1 MNAGCKGAIAMLS
14 VPWRRHCQGT
24 SSRRLL
30 FALGQT
36 VPSARPHHPPAPREV
51 RARLQLVYIAPLPV
65 GGLRC
70 YTGVGVMSVKNRVLI
85 VEDDP
90 AISRLM
96 ESNLLVAGYAPVC
109 AMDGRQAL
117 DTIAAHPF
125 DLALCD
131 VMLPELDGFEL
142 LPYLRERGIPVIY
155 VSAKADV
162 PSRVQGLRL
171 GAEDYLVKP
180 FDILELLVRMEK
192 VLARS
197 APAESRLVYQDVT
210 VDLDSRLVSKGQ
222 EPVALKP
229 MEYELLCMFMKHPG
243 MVLTREKLLR
253 QVWGDAYIGETRTV
267 DVHVAAL
274 RKKLSWNDQLVTVYK
289 LGYRLEVPA

>member
-1 MNAGCKGAIAMLS
+1 MKKCI
-14 VPWRRHCQGT
+14 
-24 SSRRLL
+24 
-30 FALGQT
+30 
-36 VPSARPHHPPAPREV
+36 
-51 RARLQLVYIAPLPV
+51 
-65 GGLRC
+65 
-70 YTGVGVMSVKNRVLI
+70 LI

-90 AISRLM
+90 AISRLI
-96 ESNLLVAGYAPVC
+96 ESNLLVAGYEPVC

-117 DTIAAHPF
+117 DAISTHHF

-131 VMLPELDGFEL
+131 IMLPELDGFEL
-142 LPYLRERGIPVIY
+142 LPYMQERNIPVIY

-162 PSRVQGLRL
+162 QSRVQGLRL

-197 APAESRLVYQDVT
+197 APAENKITYQDIT
-210 VDLDSRLVSKGQ
+210 VDLDSRSVHKTGELIS
-222 EPVALKP
+222 LKP
-229 MEYELLCMFMKHPG
+229 MEYELLCTFMKHPG

-253 QVWGDAYIGETRTV
+253 QVWGDEYIGETRTV

-274 RKKLSWNDQLVTVYK
+274 RKKLGLTEQLATVFK
-289 LGYRLEVPA
+289 LGYRLEGEMK

>member
-1 MNAGCKGAIAMLS
+1 MKKRI
-14 VPWRRHCQGT
+14 
-24 SSRRLL
+24 
-30 FALGQT
+30 
-36 VPSARPHHPPAPREV
+36 
-51 RARLQLVYIAPLPV
+51 
-65 GGLRC
+65 
-70 YTGVGVMSVKNRVLI
+70 LI

-90 AISRLM
+90 AISKLM
-96 ESNLLVAGYAPVC
+96 DTNLTVAGYDTFC

-117 DTIAAHPF
+117 DALHGQPF

-142 LPYLRERGIPVIY
+142 LPFMREKHIPVIY
-155 VSAKADV
+155 VSARADV
-162 PSRVQGLRL
+162 ESRVHGLRL

-197 APAESRLVYQDVT
+197 DSAAKSLSYADIT
-210 VDLDSRLVSKGQ
+210 VDEVSHSVTQAGQ
-222 EPVALKP
+222 PVALKP
-229 MEYELLCMFMKHPG
+229 LEYELLCTFLRHPG

-253 QVWGDAYIGETRTV
+253 QVWGDEFFGETRTV

-274 RKKLSWNDQLVTVYK
+274 RRKLKLTDRLATVYK
-289 LGYRLEVPA
+289 IGYRLEVET

>member
-1 MNAGCKGAIAMLS
+1 MKKCI
-14 VPWRRHCQGT
+14 
-24 SSRRLL
+24 
-30 FALGQT
+30 
-36 VPSARPHHPPAPREV
+36 
-51 RARLQLVYIAPLPV
+51 
-65 GGLRC
+65 
-70 YTGVGVMSVKNRVLI
+70 LI

-90 AISRLM
+90 AISRLI
-96 ESNLLVAGYAPVC
+96 ESNLLVAGYEPVC

-117 DTIAAHPF
+117 DVISAHHF

-131 VMLPELDGFEL
+131 IMLPELDGFEL
-142 LPYLRERGIPVIY
+142 LPYMQERNIPVIY

-162 PSRVQGLRL
+162 QSRVQGLRL

-197 APAESRLVYQDVT
+197 APAEKKITYQDIT
-210 VDLDSRLVSKGQ
+210 MDLDSRSVHKAGELIS
-222 EPVALKP
+222 LKP
-229 MEYELLCMFMKHPG
+229 MEYELLCTFMKHPG

-253 QVWGDAYIGETRTV
+253 QVWGDEYIGETRTV

-274 RKKLSWNDQLVTVYK
+274 RKKLGLTEQLATVFK
-289 LGYRLEVPA
+289 LGYRLEGEMK

>member
-1 MNAGCKGAIAMLS
+1 MKKCI
-14 VPWRRHCQGT
+14 
-24 SSRRLL
+24 
-30 FALGQT
+30 
-36 VPSARPHHPPAPREV
+36 
-51 RARLQLVYIAPLPV
+51 
-65 GGLRC
+65 
-70 YTGVGVMSVKNRVLI
+70 LI

-90 AISRLM
+90 AISRLI
-96 ESNLLVAGYAPVC
+96 ESNLLVAGYEPVC

-117 DTIAAHPF
+117 DAISAHHF

-131 VMLPELDGFEL
+131 IMLPELDGFEL
-142 LPYLRERGIPVIY
+142 LPYMQERNIPVIY

-162 PSRVQGLRL
+162 QSRVQGLRL

-197 APAESRLVYQDVT
+197 APAENKITYQDIT
-210 VDLDSRLVSKGQ
+210 MDLDSRSVHKAGELIS
-222 EPVALKP
+222 LKP
-229 MEYELLCMFMKHPG
+229 MEYELLCTFMKHPG

-253 QVWGDAYIGETRTV
+253 QVWGDEYIGETRTV

-274 RKKLSWNDQLVTVYK
+274 RKKLGLTEQLATVFK
-289 LGYRLEVPA
+289 LGYRLEGEMK